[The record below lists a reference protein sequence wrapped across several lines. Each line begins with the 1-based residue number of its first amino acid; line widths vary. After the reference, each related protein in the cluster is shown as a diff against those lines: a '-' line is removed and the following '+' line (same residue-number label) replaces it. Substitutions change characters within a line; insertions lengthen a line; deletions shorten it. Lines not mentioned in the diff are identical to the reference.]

1 MRIFRHLVMN
11 FFDII
16 TIVVFLWAVVIGWR
30 SGFVSQFL
38 SLLGVVV
45 GAVLALRYGAAVG
58 ALCNIDPRFAA
69 VAGFLIIFVLAVIAS
84 NVAAWFLRGVLKFVG
99 LKWVNTL
106 LGILFSLLKGLAVL
120 AMMFISVKSL
130 NTHLQ
135 FVEPSYMT
143 SSYTFEP
150 VCKIAAPVFE
160 YLVAAKEAVVNNM

>member
-1 MRIFRHLVMN
+1 MN

>member
-1 MRIFRHLVMN
+1 MN

-45 GAVLALRYGAAVG
+45 GAVLALRYGAAAG

-69 VAGFLIIFVLAVIAS
+69 VAGFLIIFVLAVIVS

-135 FVEPSYMT
+135 FVEPSYIT

>member
-1 MRIFRHLVMN
+1 MN

-16 TIVVFLWAVVIGWR
+16 TILVFIWAVVVGWR

-45 GAVLALRYGAAVG
+45 GAVLALRYGADVG
-58 ALCNIDPRFAA
+58 VLCGIDQRFAA
-69 VAGFLIIFVLAVIAS
+69 VAGFLIIFVLAVVVS

-120 AMMFISVKSL
+120 AMIFISVKSL

-135 FVEPSYMT
+135 FIEPSYIT
-143 SSYTFEP
+143 TSYTFEP

-160 YLVAAKEAVVNNM
+160 YLVVAKEAVINNM

>member
-1 MRIFRHLVMN
+1 MN

-120 AMMFISVKSL
+120 AMMFISIKSL

-135 FVEPSYMT
+135 FVEPSYIT